1 MSKKDIRE
9 ILKEDVEKRS
19 ELSANHRL
27 RFQQRLME
35 ELHEKPSKKKS
46 YQWLYVAASI
56 VVLLGLG
63 IKFYPIGGGE
73 IVEPTIIDK
82 SNSIDNQISLG
93 NVSPELKTLET
104 YYVNTINYELSQLEL
119 TEDNKELFD
128 GYITKIGELTKEYKS
143 LTEELNKKGVND
155 DTINALI
162 GNLQLRLQ
170 LLKRMR
176 KQLKEFKNPTQ
187 NDIQTI

>member
-9 ILKEDVEKRS
+9 ILKKDVDKQTT
-19 ELSANHRL
+19 LSTDHRL

-35 ELHEKPSKKKS
+35 ELHEKPSAKKS
-46 YQWLYVAASI
+46 YQWLYIAASI
-56 VVLLGLG
+56 VMLLGLG
-63 IKFYPIGGGE
+63 IKFYPGGGNTNKP
-73 IVEPTIIDK
+73 IVNAA
-82 SNSIDNQISLG
+82 SNTQKNQISLG

-104 YYVNTINYELSQLEL
+104 YYVKTINYELSQLEL
-119 TEDNKELFD
+119 TENNKELFD
-128 GYITKIGELTKEYKS
+128 GYFAKIGELTKEYKS
-143 LTEELNKKGVND
+143 LTLELNKKGIND

-170 LLKRMR
+170 LLKRMQ
-176 KQLKEFKNPTQ
+176 KQLKELKNPTQ